1 MRVYP
6 INTNNNVNHKATIK
20 PTKSLQEGFNI
31 YERCTDSGCMKSL
44 NSLKEFVDT
53 LARIRESKKIRE
65 FKIEMDKSNPDCTK
79 IKINGNIV
87 SDGEKCQ
94 NLQEGYLVVE
104 HTQKFASE
112 LEKAQPSILDNLK
125 AEIEAKYAELDE
137 LKERYG
143 QRLKAELEQAKK
155 MIFENAE

>member
-1 MRVYP
+1 MRVNP
-6 INTNNNVNHKATIK
+6 INTNNNINHRATIK
-20 PTKSLQEGFNI
+20 PTKSLQEGFNL
-31 YERCTDSGCMKSL
+31 YEQYVESGCMKSL

-65 FKIEMDKSNPDCTK
+65 FKIEIDKSNPDCAK
-79 IKINGNIV
+79 IKINGEIVNNGEDCRNI
-87 SDGEKCQ
+87 
-94 NLQEGYLVVE
+94 QEGYLVVE

-155 MIFENAE
+155 MIFKNAE